1 MTIQTSVPD
10 YRAAREAMVDSQLRP
25 EGVNNPA
32 VLEAMASVPREQ
44 FVADG
49 SRPLAYSDRSAPIGG
64 GRSMSS
70 PTVLGLLLTELA
82 PVAGERALVVGCGT
96 GYSVALLKAMGVEV
110 TGLEQDKTLAAAA
123 SANGIEVVQ
132 GPLKNGWKQGAPYDL
147 ILIDGAIEH
156 IPDSI
161 VAQLKPAGR
170 LGTALIDRGISRLVI
185 GRRAGDGFGLHSLA
199 DAGAASLPGF
209 ARPRGFAF

>member
-25 EGVNNPA
+25 QGVNNPA
-32 VLEAMASVPREQ
+32 VLEAMAAVPREQ
-44 FVADG
+44 FVAQG

-96 GYSVALLKAMGVEV
+96 GYSAALLKAMGIEV
-110 TGLEQDKTLAAAA
+110 TGLEQDAKLATEARGD
-123 SANGIEVVQ
+123 GIEVVE
-132 GPLKNGWKQGAPYDL
+132 GPLEDGWKKGAPYDL

-156 IPDSI
+156 IPDAI
-161 VAQLKPAGR
+161 IAQLTPAGR
-170 LGTALIDRGISRLVI
+170 LGTVLIERGISRLVV
-185 GRRAGDGFGLHSLA
+185 GRRAGEGFGLHSLA
-199 DAGAASLPGF
+199 DAGAAPLPGF